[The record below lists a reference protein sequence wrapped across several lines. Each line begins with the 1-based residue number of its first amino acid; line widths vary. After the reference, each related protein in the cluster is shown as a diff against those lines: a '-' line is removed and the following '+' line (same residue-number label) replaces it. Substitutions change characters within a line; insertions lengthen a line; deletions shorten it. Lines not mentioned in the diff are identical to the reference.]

1 MSARDDADTEH
12 SVADQPAVPDGVDL
26 RDATIGAEGRLGSQ
40 GPRRSLVAGLR
51 QAATYAPSLRRGL
64 GVTLALA
71 TFGALGALV
80 VPVLLQRLL
89 DDELLGPAGPDVAA
103 AGRLGALAAVV
114 AASAG
119 AASWRAMF
127 RLVRTAASGLHE
139 IRMQVFDHLH
149 AVPTLAVARERR
161 GALVARVTADIE
173 TVTQFIEWGGIGML
187 TGATQLTVVAI
198 LMVTFDPVL
207 AAVVVTIAVVYGLS
221 LLAAQRLL
229 SRRYDRIRTR
239 VASSLSVVGE
249 TISGLPTIRAFGIEA
264 RASDRVVDA
273 LESQFRTESRTRVL
287 GATLFSTSE
296 LFAALMTIAVVGIGI
311 LTADTTGVTAGQ
323 LAAFLLLVTLF
334 VAPVQLMVEI
344 LDQAQA
350 AAAGLRRVLDVL
362 DTPRVV
368 EPTDPRPPA
377 AGPLGLV
384 VRDLSYAYPQGPDV
398 LRSVSV
404 DVPPGQ
410 RIAIVGRTGSGKST
424 FVKVITRL
432 QQPPPGAIEIGGVPL
447 EAVSTKELRRRV
459 AFVPQ
464 DPFLLDVSILDN
476 VRYGDPEA
484 DDAHLLAAFE
494 ELDLSDWL
502 ATLPEG
508 AATRA
513 GERGSRLS
521 AGERQLVALARAW
534 VVRPDLLVLDEA
546 TSAVDPE
553 LDVRLRRAVERMT
566 EGRTS
571 LTVAHRLSTAEVADR
586 ILVFSHGVLVEDGH
600 HDDLL
605 ARSGTYARLH
615 ASWTVDATVT

>member
-1 MSARDDADTEH
+1 MTAADGLDGAGIDVAIDDGDH
-12 SVADQPAVPDGVDL
+12 V
-26 RDATIGAEGRLGSQ
+26 GAEGVLGSQ
-40 GPRRSLVAGLR
+40 GIRRSLVAGLR
-51 QAATYAPSLRRGL
+51 EATRYAPSLRRGL
-64 GVTLALA
+64 GVTLTLA
-71 TFGALGALV
+71 MGGALGALV

-89 DDELLGPAGPDVAA
+89 DDELLGSGGPDGAA
-103 AGRLGALAAVV
+103 AGRLGVLAAVV
-114 AASAG
+114 ATAAG
-119 AASWRAMF
+119 VASWRAMF

-139 IRMQVFDHLH
+139 LRMQVFEHLH

-187 TGATQLTVVAI
+187 TGVTQLTVVAL
-198 LMVTFDPVL
+198 LMVAFDPVL
-207 AAVVVTIAVVYGLS
+207 AAVVLAIAAVYALS
-221 LLAAQRLL
+221 LLSAQRLL

-249 TISGLPTIRAFGIEA
+249 TISGLPTIRAYGIES
-264 RASDRVVDA
+264 RAAERVSDA
-273 LESQFRTESRTRVL
+273 LESQFRTESRTRLL

-296 LFAALMTIAVVGIGI
+296 LFAALMTIAVVSIGI

-362 DTPRVV
+362 DTPRVD
-368 EPTDPRPPA
+368 EPASPRRA
-377 AGPLGLV
+377 APGPLAV
-384 VRDLSYAYPQGPDV
+384 QVRGLSYAYPKGPPV
-398 LRSVSV
+398 LRSV
-404 DVPPGQ
+404 DVRVSAGQ
-410 RIAIVGRTGSGKST
+410 RVAIVGRTGSGKST
-424 FVKVITRL
+424 FVKVLTRL
-432 QQPPPGAIEIGGVPL
+432 QQPPAGAIEIGGVPL
-447 EAVSTKELRRRV
+447 ESISTQELRRRV

-476 VRYGDPEA
+476 VRYGDPAAGEPRV
-484 DDAHLLAAFE
+484 LAAFD

-502 ATLPEG
+502 ATLPG
-508 AATRA
+508 GVGTRA

-521 AGERQLVALARAW
+521 AGERQLVALTRAW
-534 VVRPDLLVLDEA
+534 IVQPDLLVLDEA

-566 EGRTS
+566 KGRTS

-586 ILVFSHGVLVEDGH
+586 ILVFSAGQLVEDGH
-600 HDDLL
+600 HADLL
-605 ARSGTYARLH
+605 ERSGTYARLH
-615 ASWTVDATVT
+615 ASWTVDATVS

>member
-1 MSARDDADTEH
+1 MTSSDHHGDEADGQ
-12 SVADQPAVPDGVDL
+12 V
-26 RDATIGAEGRLGSQ
+26 GAEGVLGSQ
-40 GPRRSLVAGLR
+40 GPRRSLLAGLR
-51 QAATYAPSLRRGL
+51 RAALYAPSLRRGL
-64 GVTLALA
+64 GLTLALA
-71 TFGALGALV
+71 TGGALGALV

-89 DDELLGPAGPDVAA
+89 DDELLGPTGPDVAA
-103 AGRLGALAAVV
+103 AGRLGALAAVI
-114 AASAG
+114 ATSAG
-119 AASWRAMF
+119 IASWRAMF

-139 IRMQVFDHLH
+139 LRMQVFDHLH
-149 AVPTLAVARERR
+149 SVPTLAVARERR

-198 LMVTFDPVL
+198 LMVTFDPMLALVVL
-207 AAVVVTIAVVYGLS
+207 AIAAVYALS
-221 LLAAQRLL
+221 LLTAQRYL

-239 VASSLSVVGE
+239 VASSLAIVGE
-249 TISGLPTIRAFGIEA
+249 TISGLPTIRAYGIES
-264 RASDRVVDA
+264 RASERVSEA
-273 LESQFRTESRTRVL
+273 LESQFRTESRTKLL

-296 LFAALMTIAVVGIGI
+296 LFAALMTIAVVSIGI

-334 VAPVQLMVEI
+334 VAPVQLLVEI

-368 EPTDPRPPA
+368 EPAAPLRPAP
-377 AGPLGLV
+377 GPLAV
-384 VRDLSYAYPQGPDV
+384 RVRDLSYTYPLGPPV
-398 LRSVSV
+398 LRSVDVSV
-404 DVPPGQ
+404 PAGQ
-410 RIAIVGRTGSGKST
+410 RVAIVGRTGSGKST
-424 FVKVITRL
+424 FVKVLTRL
-432 QQPPPGAIEIGGVPL
+432 QQPPAGTIELGGVPL
-447 EAVSTKELRRRV
+447 ERIATHELRSRV

-476 VRYGDPEA
+476 VRYGDPTAEA
-484 DDAHLLAAFE
+484 SRVLAAFE
-494 ELDLSDWL
+494 ELDLGDWL
-502 ATLPEG
+502 ATLPG
-508 AATRA
+508 GLSTRA

-521 AGERQLVALARAW
+521 AGERQLIALTRAW
-534 VVRPDLLVLDEA
+534 VVQPDLLVLDEA

-566 EGRTS
+566 QGRTS

-586 ILVFSHGVLVEDGH
+586 ILVFSEGLLVEDGH

-605 ARSGTYARLH
+605 SRAGTYARLH